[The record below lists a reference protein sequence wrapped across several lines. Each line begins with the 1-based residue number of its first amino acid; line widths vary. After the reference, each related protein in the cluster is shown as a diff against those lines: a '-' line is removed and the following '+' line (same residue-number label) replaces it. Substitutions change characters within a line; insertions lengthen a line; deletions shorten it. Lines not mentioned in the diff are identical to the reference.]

1 MINIIVKKLHYNLGD
16 NIGPENIL
24 KEYKEF
30 FLRKSLTLF
39 DFKDLQEGILTSKI
53 RTFTETSLNYYFDKY
68 LKKYLCS
75 LVNIDKNFLHNIIK
89 ENFSNFYIGVSD
101 EGTITG
107 IPIHKDYL
115 PELIETIKTKLS
127 NYYKDIIGLHYEKGV
142 KEIQI
147 GEETFYDFEKLL
159 SIIKR
164 HTKINIHIL
173 NKSNSNN
180 SEYERINKF
189 VNDVLEEEKQYDI
202 EKNIHKQS
210 KFKKKLYNEKYSQSF
225 HLLIRD
231 DNVINEFK
239 EYLKRY
245 SFIVND
251 ILELLKEKIIYKG
264 DVEKYLLDGNYIEGS
279 FYPIDKEL
287 DEYYGNKMNK
297 YLMYYKEFK
306 MSKLKDNIVIQP
318 FCKKSPKLKLNSIL
332 KNISCFS
339 QQFYD
344 NPNIYYIMI
353 HIELPFI
360 KDKRVYLGLK
370 DNHNVKI
377 IKRTFEQTLNMPC
390 TQTN

>member
-1 MINIIVKKLHYNLGD
+1 MNNIFIKELHYNLGN

-53 RTFTETSLNYYFDKY
+53 KTFTKSSLNYYFDKY

-75 LVNIDKNFLHNIIK
+75 LVNIDKNFLDNIIK

-101 EGTITG
+101 EGNITG

-115 PELIETIKTKLS
+115 PQLIETINTKLS
-127 NYYKDIIGLHYEKGV
+127 NYYKDIIGLHYEKGIKV
-142 KEIQI
+142 IQI
-147 GEETFYDFEKLL
+147 GNETYYDFKKLL
-159 SIIKR
+159 SIIKL

-180 SEYERINKF
+180 LEYERINKL
-189 VNDVLEEEKQYDI
+189 VNDILQEEKEYNI
-202 EKNIHKQS
+202 EKNIHKQN
-210 KFKKKLYNEKYSQSF
+210 KLKKKVYNEKYSQSF
-225 HLLIRD
+225 NLLIRD

-239 EYLKRY
+239 NYLKQY
-245 SFIVND
+245 SFCIED
-251 ILELLKEKIIYKG
+251 ILILLKEKIKNKG
-264 DVEKYLLDGNYIEGS
+264 DVEKFLLDGKYIKGS
-279 FYPIDKEL
+279 FYPNNSAL
-287 DEYYGNKMNK
+287 DNYYGNKISK

-306 MSKLKDNIVIQP
+306 IHKLKDNITIPP
-318 FCKKSPKLKLNSIL
+318 FCKKFPKLKLNSIL

-339 QQFYD
+339 QQFYN
-344 NPNIYYIMI
+344 NPNVYYIMI

-370 DNHNVKI
+370 DNQNIKI
-377 IKRTFEQTLNMPC
+377 IKRTFETTLNMPC
-390 TQTN
+390 TMTN